1 MPPYRQ
7 PTPSP
12 PPPPIEDTASSTT
25 GASTMAI
32 IDRTARSGGVDA
44 DAFDG
49 TPTTTTG
56 TLEIPPNFVPP
67 PPPREVATG
76 VANLGNTCY
85 MNAAL
90 QALAHAPELCHA
102 LDAESHL
109 RRCPVAIRNERRRR
123 TRAREQLRAT
133 ASMPS
138 SAGSAPV
145 HDGGAPDD
153 VIGACAGEE
162 AAVQSHRRSH
172 SASSDGSAGSG
183 GSSKSSST
191 RARKGGGVPLP
202 SCVEGSGGGD
212 DALLLPDYEYCTLCE
227 VERLLGRVH
236 SRPDEAPIAVGD
248 DVDIDQDGDYT
259 ARTRTGPSSDGG
271 VDGVTARESG
281 PFVPEAFVSG
291 FMTKVAPWFRRGVQ
305 EDSHEFLRLL
315 IDAMQTS
322 CKGARAANGSSSLLS
337 SRSESFAY
345 EDEEYP
351 FRLFRGTVES
361 NVTCSA
367 CRSTSCKI
375 DPIEDIG
382 LDILPVRS
390 DFNPQVRGGAA
401 VGGAS
406 MSSSRSTSPASNMPL
421 ADVTQ
426 ALERFISSEH
436 LDSGYKCER
445 CGKLGKA
452 TKTSKLASI
461 PPILTLHLKRFRY
474 GSAKKG
480 SGGGGAYY
488 QTENGGGSTSGTRSS
503 GRSGRGSS
511 SVPQGGDYDGSN
523 VGPSGSAK
531 IEGHVGFGP
540 VLDMKPYLTPQLQQ
554 TVFQKAI
561 CRLFAVVV
569 HSGKNSH
576 SGHYIAY
583 VHNVTKKEWWMM
595 DDAKVVR
602 SSWDEVRNAEAYM
615 LFYRVTSH
623 PVAMQLKSIADR
635 KEERARRVMQ
645 EIRKREEAKKADA
658 IKSARAAA
666 AALQDLVEK
675 SLDDHPKVP
684 PSATADVP
692 LNDVTLSDVEDSTT
706 GVSLGKRR
714 RPAVASGVEWA
725 RVATTL
731 SPEYLP
737 LFTRIQEFIAENV
750 TFSPEF
756 FGYITEEYHRMN
768 SKLSIAR
775 RVRNNKRI
783 KTLLGKGPGGVYP
796 PEDVIGGAVDIKGG
810 ILDLFHQIS
819 IMYKNTNKGSGIES
833 FLLPKID
840 SGAGTPTSAD
850 IAVKEEDDKLTSKD
864 PAVTTEFVPSSPELT
879 IAQDNVENYD
889 GAL

>member
-1 MPPYRQ
+1 
-7 PTPSP
+7 
-12 PPPPIEDTASSTT
+12 
-25 GASTMAI
+25 
-32 IDRTARSGGVDA
+32 
-44 DAFDG
+44 
-49 TPTTTTG
+49 
-56 TLEIPPNFVPP
+56 
-67 PPPREVATG
+67 
-76 VANLGNTCY
+76 

-102 LDAESHL
+102 LDAECHL
-109 RRCPVAIRNERRRR
+109 RRCPIAIRNERRRR
-123 TRAREQLRAT
+123 RRAREQT
-133 ASMPS
+133 AIAPS
-138 SAGSAPV
+138 SAEGSAPV
-145 HDGGAPDD
+145 EDGNVPDGAT
-153 VIGACAGEE
+153 GACGAEE
-162 AAVQSHRRSH
+162 AAAAKSHRRSH

-183 GSSKSSST
+183 GSSKSSSS
-191 RARKGGGVPLP
+191 RRKKKGGGVATQ
-202 SCVEGSGGGD
+202 SCVDWAENGD
-212 DALLLPDYEYCTLCE
+212 HALLLADYEYCTLCE

-236 SRPDEAPIAVGD
+236 SRPEEPPIAVGD
-248 DVDIDQDGDYT
+248 DVDDYDGDLA
-259 ARTRTGPSSDGG
+259 ARITTGPSTEGS
-271 VDGVTARESG
+271 VDGATARESG

-322 CKGARAANGSSSLLS
+322 CKGARAADGSSSSSSS
-337 SRSESFAY
+337 SRREGFAH
-345 EDEEYP
+345 EDDEYP

-382 LDILPVRS
+382 LDILPFRS
-390 DFNPQVRGGAA
+390 DFNPHARGAGA

-436 LDSGYKCER
+436 LDSGYKCEK

-480 SGGGGAYY
+480 GGGGGAYY
-488 QTENGGGSTSGTRSS
+488 HSENVGGSSSGTRSS
-503 GRSGRGSS
+503 GRSGRGSGRGS
-511 SVPQGGDYDGSN
+511 GSVQQGGDYDGSN

-576 SGHYIAY
+576 SGHYVAY

-623 PVAMQLKSIADR
+623 PVAMQLRSIADR
-635 KEERARRVMQ
+635 KEEMARRVME
-645 EIRKREEAKKADA
+645 EIRKRKEAVARAAVEAKKADV
-658 IKSARAAA
+658 INSAKAAS
-666 AALQDLVEK
+666 AALQDLGDRN
-675 SLDDHPKVP
+675 LDDNPNFP
-684 PSATADVP
+684 LSATADAP
-692 LNDVTLSDVEDSTT
+692 LSDVDDPTA
-706 GVSLGKRR
+706 GVPLGKRR
-714 RPAVASGVEWA
+714 RPAVASGEEWA
-725 RVATTL
+725 RVATAL

-737 LFTRIQEFIAENV
+737 LFTRIQEFITENV

-756 FGYITEEYHRMN
+756 FNYITEEYNRMN

-775 RVRNNKRI
+775 RVRNNKRM

-819 IMYKNTNKGSGIES
+819 IMYKNTNKGSGMES

-850 IAVKEEDDKLTSKD
+850 IVIKEEDMPTCKNPS
-864 PAVTTEFVPSSPELT
+864 VTTEFVPSSPELT
-879 IAQDNVENYD
+879 IAQDNAENYD

>member
-1 MPPYRQ
+1 MPPFRQ

-12 PPPPIEDTASSTT
+12 PPPPILNELSSST
-25 GASTMAI
+25 AH
-32 IDRTARSGGVDA
+32 R
-44 DAFDG
+44 
-49 TPTTTTG
+49 TTTTRMYFSADARSLGGDADDFG
-56 TLEIPPNFVPP
+56 TKARGGVEIPPNLVPR

-76 VANLGNTCY
+76 VVNLGNTCY

-102 LDAESHL
+102 LDAECHIQ
-109 RRCPVAIRNERRRR
+109 RCPVALRNERRRR
-123 TRAREQLRAT
+123 RRARELVAAAAA
-133 ASMPS
+133 ASAICM
-138 SAGSAPV
+138 
-145 HDGGAPDD
+145 
-153 VIGACAGEE
+153 
-162 AAVQSHRRSH
+162 
-172 SASSDGSAGSG
+172 SASVTEANVGAVGEVDATKAHRQSDSTMSDGSSGSG
-183 GSSKSSST
+183 NSSKSLT
-191 RARKGGGVPLP
+191 RRKRLSADAALCARAGRRSDSNNTTYVP
-202 SCVEGSGGGD
+202 
-212 DALLLPDYEYCTLCE
+212 PDYEYCTLCE
-227 VERLLGRVH
+227 LERLLGRVH
-236 SRPDEAPIAVGD
+236 SRPLEEVLGGEDSD
-248 DVDIDQDGDYT
+248 DIDNFDVSPLAVERSALVPD
-259 ARTRTGPSSDGG
+259 PSS
-271 VDGVTARESG
+271 TASEG

-291 FMTKVAPWFRRGVQ
+291 FMSKVAPWFRRGVQ

-322 CKGARAANGSSSLLS
+322 CKIARAAAADASALSTAKFRSDGDANHASS
-337 SRSESFAY
+337 
-345 EDEEYP
+345 DDDEYP

-367 CRSTSCKI
+367 CQSTSCKI

-390 DFNPQVRGGAA
+390 PDGSCFVSGAHQRI
-401 VGGAS
+401 GSTGNAS
-406 MSSSRSTSPASNMPL
+406 MSSSRSTSPTSNIPL

-474 GSAKKG
+474 GSGKKSSG
-480 SGGGGAYY
+480 SAYHGDNGGGG
-488 QTENGGGSTSGTRSS
+488 SRSS
-503 GRSGRGSS
+503 RSAA
-511 SVPQGGDYDGSN
+511 PNESN

-540 VLDMKPYLTPQLQQ
+540 VLDVKPYLTPQLQQ

-576 SGHYIAY
+576 SGHYVAY

-595 DDAKVVR
+595 DDAKVIR

-623 PVAMQLKSIADR
+623 PVAMQLKSIADQ
-635 KEERARRVMQ
+635 KEVEARRVME
-645 EIRKREEAKKADA
+645 EIRRRDEMARYAAIQSKKNAELIA
-658 IKSARAAA
+658 ARATAA
-666 AALQDLVEK
+666 VLQDLVEGTLANP
-675 SLDDHPKVP
+675 SPSRAGEEVVLLDKRQRPTV
-684 PSATADVP
+684 S
-692 LNDVTLSDVEDSTT
+692 SGED
-706 GVSLGKRR
+706 
-714 RPAVASGVEWA
+714 WA
-725 RVATTL
+725 RIATTL
-731 SPEYLP
+731 SSEYLP

-750 TFSPEF
+750 NFSPEF
-756 FGYITEEYHRMN
+756 FSYITEEYNRMN

-796 PEDVIGGAVDIKGG
+796 PEDVTGGAVDIQGG

-819 IMYKNTNKGSGIES
+819 IMYKNTTKGSGGGNNES
-833 FLLPKID
+833 FLLPKIN
-840 SGAGTPTSAD
+840 S
-850 IAVKEEDDKLTSKD
+850 EEAKAQTVEDEKPASKD
-864 PAVTTEFVPSSPELT
+864 SATELVVSASPEL
-879 IAQDNVENYD
+879 IIPQDNVESYD

>member
-1 MPPYRQ
+1 MPPFRQ

-12 PPPPIEDTASSTT
+12 PPPPIIEDGIPSSTT
-25 GASTMAI
+25 TTTTTTTMAI
-32 IDRTARSGGVDA
+32 IERADPGQSSG
-44 DAFDG
+44 
-49 TPTTTTG
+49 TG
-56 TLEIPPNFVPP
+56 GFEIPPNFVPP
-67 PPPREVATG
+67 PPPREVGKFPPTFSFHAVASLTRPLTPPPPPPTG
-76 VANLGNTCY
+76 VTNLGNTCY

-102 LDAESHL
+102 LDAECHL
-109 RRCPVAIRNERRRR
+109 RRCPVALRNEKRRRR
-123 TRAREQLRAT
+123 RARGLLA
-133 ASMPS
+133 AS
-138 SAGSAPV
+138 AAVAPTTPP
-145 HDGGAPDD
+145 DGGGGADGG
-153 VIGACAGEE
+153 IGSGGAGGDFDP
-162 AAVQSHRRSH
+162 AAVDAARSHRRSH

-183 GSSKSSST
+183 GSSRSSS
-191 RARKGGGVPLP
+191 RRRRRRGGAGLLTNAAAAAAAPP
-202 SCVEGSGGGD
+202 SIPSV
-212 DALLLPDYEYCTLCE
+212 AIPDYEYCTLCE

-236 SRPDEAPIAVGD
+236 SRPEEAPIAVGGLDGEGDEDHD
-248 DVDIDQDGDYT
+248 DDDDNDVGDDAATLT
-259 ARTRTGPSSDGG
+259 AR
-271 VDGVTARESG
+271 AEG

-291 FMTKVAPWFRRGVQ
+291 FMSKVAPWFRRGVQ

-322 CKGARAANGSSSLLS
+322 CKSARASAASSSSSSSS
-337 SRSESFAY
+337 SRRGGNFAA
-345 EDEEYP
+345 EDDEYP

-390 DFNPQVRGGAA
+390 HDGHPQYANIARGLGAGAGGGA
-401 VGGAS
+401 GTS
-406 MSSSRSTSPASNMPL
+406 MSSSRSTSPTSNMPL

-474 GSAKKG
+474 GSGKKSG
-480 SGGGGAYY
+480 GGGGAYY
-488 QTENGGGSTSGTRSS
+488 QGENGGGTSGTRSS
-503 GRSGRGSS
+503 GRSARGSGAA
-511 SVPQGGDYDGSN
+511 PQGGDYDGN

-576 SGHYIAY
+576 SGHYVAY

-623 PVAMQLKSIADR
+623 PVAMQLKSIADQ
-635 KEERARRVMQ
+635 KEERARRIME
-645 EIRKREEAKKADA
+645 EIRRREEAERAAVEAKKAEA
-658 IKSARAAA
+658 INAAKAAA
-666 AALQDLVEK
+666 AAMQDLVER
-675 SLDDHPKVP
+675 SMGDHQKVP
-684 PSATADVP
+684 PESTAAPPSDGEVTAGVP
-692 LNDVTLSDVEDSTT
+692 
-706 GVSLGKRR
+706 LGKRQ
-714 RPAVASGVEWA
+714 RPAVASGEEWA
-725 RVATTL
+725 RVATIL
-731 SPEYLP
+731 SPEYIP

-756 FGYITEEYHRMN
+756 FGYITEEYNRMN

-775 RVRNNKRI
+775 RVRNNKRM

-796 PEDVIGGAVDIKGG
+796 PEDVIAP
-810 ILDLFHQIS
+810 
-819 IMYKNTNKGSGIES
+819 M
-833 FLLPKID
+833 P
-840 SGAGTPTSAD
+840 AD
-850 IAVKEEDDKLTSKD
+850 VAVKEEDKSVSKD
-864 PAVTTEFVPSSPELT
+864 SAVTTEFVPAISEL
-879 IAQDNVENYD
+879 IIPQDNVENYD